1 MTKGTASAMDAV
13 DMKVNP
19 MNNKVAVWLVST
31 ISLIVVAGS
40 AFGFVLA
47 LDTRQTRKG
56 GI

>member
-19 MNNKVAVWLVST
+19 MNYKLAVRLALTV
-31 ISLIVVAGS
+31 SLIVVAGS

-47 LDTRQTRKG
+47 LDMPQTRKG
-56 GI
+56 VT